1 VAGAAGEAAREAEA
15 AARGDEEHRER
26 AGAREYK
33 GVSAGTNRG
42 VKTLT
47 TLPRTTLLIGIS
59 VVIVIAMMF
68 ANGVIAPDATQNRST
83 GGFIGGSLFGIALS
97 AVLLLVAVPR
107 LPDDVRPLAVLG
119 FGIGA
124 VIFCL
129 FFWSAIPFALGV
141 AAIAAAAPDD
151 DSPEG
156 DAPAPVTAGVLLAV
170 LSILA
175 AFVLCVIG

>member
-1 VAGAAGEAAREAEA
+1 
-15 AARGDEEHRER
+15 
-26 AGAREYK
+26 
-33 GVSAGTNRG
+33 
-42 VKTLT
+42 
-47 TLPRTTLLIGIS
+47 
-59 VVIVIAMMF
+59 
-68 ANGVIAPDATQNRST
+68 
-83 GGFIGGSLFGIALS
+83 
-97 AVLLLVAVPR
+97 VLLLVAVPALR
-107 LPDDVRPLAVLG
+107 GDQRRMAVLA

-124 VIFCL
+124 VVTCVV
-129 FFWSAIPFALGV
+129 FWSAIPFALGV